1 MIHKRYEDWIL
12 YFKNNWKN
20 YKSDYEI
27 NIERL
32 DWNSCLW
39 EFSKK
44 DKLQIAQRISICKAI
59 EEWIISDM
67 DLNYFINKPF

>member
-12 YFKNNWKN
+12 YFRHNQKD

-27 NIERL
+27 NIEKT
-32 DWNSCLW
+32 DWTSCLW

-44 DKLQIAQRISICKAI
+44 DKIQIAQHIAVCKAI
-59 EEWIISDM
+59 EEWIINDI
-67 DLNYFINKPF
+67 DLSNFINKTF